1 VQHVNVKTPR
11 WLEWFWQRPQAHA
24 RHHEYGEH
32 AGNYADWPIM
42 DKLFGAYRPPV
53 ANGKMLPYGFDDISH
68 RVTSMLLWKDVN
80 RDGLPL
86 AHQE

>member
-1 VQHVNVKTPR
+1 
-11 WLEWFWQRPQAHA
+11 
-24 RHHEYGEH
+24 
-32 AGNYADWPIM
+32 M